1 MDFIFTVQR
10 LSRNVHATS
19 VSRKQVKLMFQHT
32 IHLEIEKMDD
42 EFDGDLDQYGLPKEN
57 DDEDVLSDD
66 LDLNYE
72 PSQKSKR
79 MQTQKRLAAK
89 KLPTK
94 LDKATPADSQMDVAS
109 SQGSMPSKPGTSKK
123 TKVNPKRDD
132 DDDNKKKKV
141 AALKYSNI
149 PRSIKTALGVTFSQI
164 WMNSHSS
171 IASFICICK

>member
-1 MDFIFTVQR
+1 
-10 LSRNVHATS
+10 
-19 VSRKQVKLMFQHT
+19 
-32 IHLEIEKMDD
+32 MDD
-42 EFDGDLDQYGLPKEN
+42 EFDGDLDQYGLPKEK

-79 MQTQKRLAAK
+79 MQTQRLAAKKSAAK

-94 LDKATPADSQMDVAS
+94 LDKANPADSQMDVAS
-109 SQGSMPSKPGTSKK
+109 SQGSMPSQPGTSKK

-141 AALKYSNI
+141 AALVNESPCLWSKQDKKYRNT
-149 PRSIKTALGVTFSQI
+149 PAREAAWEK
-164 WMNSHSS
+164 
-171 IASFICICK
+171 IAKDVDISGWLHHLNNKYT